1 MEYGQDMVKK
11 KVVQETMDAA
21 TDDIQAMLDNAASLR
36 ELGMVEEAVVEYEK
50 LFDTDC
56 PPIKIIPGLVACL
69 SKTKS
74 PHSVVQRVENVINDQ
89 GFDDQKI
96 ARIRFY
102 LGLETE
108 RGGYMDLAL
117 DLYKRAAETDPE
129 NSQVQERLEGII
141 SRLSKGSKYDYLIH
155 KNLVTQREL
164 QTALGLSK
172 KMRKSVEFVLMQ
184 QFKVKKSDIGKSLS
198 LFHGCPFK
206 YFKADMTV
214 PVELIRNFK
223 KAFLLHDL
231 WVPIGWDAEGVEVL
245 IDDPGDLR
253 KTSQIKGLTKSNKI
267 RFCVGIKEDIEQCI
281 ILFFDKAKEEK
292 SVRDMQEMMD
302 ELSYIPDISF
312 EEEEEALTST
322 QEEVDESSSQVVK
335 LVDQFIV
342 TALRKNASDIHV
354 EPSPIINKTQIR
366 FRLDG
371 VCQEYLEV
379 PNSLAKGILSRLK
392 IMAGLD
398 IAERRLPQDGKIKFR
413 RKGVPPV

>member
-1 MEYGQDMVKK
+1 MVKK
-11 KVVQETMDAA
+11 KVVQETMDAT

-172 KMRKSVEFVLMQ
+172 KMRKSVEFILMQ
-184 QFKVKKSDIGKSLS
+184 QFKVKNRISENPFPCSMGVRSSVSDPI
-198 LFHGCPFK
+198 CP
-206 YFKADMTV
+206 Y
-214 PVELIRNFK
+214 
-223 KAFLLHDL
+223 L
-231 WVPIGWDAEGVEVL
+231 WNSSGISKRP
-245 IDDPGDLR
+245 
-253 KTSQIKGLTKSNKI
+253 
-267 RFCVGIKEDIEQCI
+267 FC
-281 ILFFDKAKEEK
+281 
-292 SVRDMQEMMD
+292 ST
-302 ELSYIPDISF
+302 ISGF
-312 EEEEEALTST
+312 
-322 QEEVDESSSQVVK
+322 
-335 LVDQFIV
+335 
-342 TALRKNASDIHV
+342 
-354 EPSPIINKTQIR
+354 P
-366 FRLDG
+366 
-371 VCQEYLEV
+371 
-379 PNSLAKGILSRLK
+379 
-392 IMAGLD
+392 
-398 IAERRLPQDGKIKFR
+398 
-413 RKGVPPV
+413 